1 LNQHNGDDAK
11 KKRRRKE
18 KKESNHVRDLYVV
31 TPLAAIK
38 PTSPVATAKCYRA
51 LRKQQFIDLTD

>member
-1 LNQHNGDDAK
+1 MTQK